1 MGTSVGRLGSVVTTR
16 SSSEGGR
23 RLSIR
28 EVAGVVQLALE
39 REERV
44 IPGLQKLEEA
54 EHTCLVEPVGEINS
68 APAGL

>member
-1 MGTSVGRLGSVVTTR
+1 M
-16 SSSEGGR
+16 
-23 RLSIR
+23 
-28 EVAGVVQLALE
+28 QLALE

-54 EHTCLVEPVGEINS
+54 ERTCLVEPVGEINS

>member
-1 MGTSVGRLGSVVTTR
+1 M
-16 SSSEGGR
+16 
-23 RLSIR
+23 
-28 EVAGVVQLALE
+28 QLALE

-54 EHTCLVEPVGEINS
+54 EHRCLVEPVGLINS